1 MNYTYNDKNPIT
13 NGTMVTEE
21 VSAAGNVSTDFS
33 LSDAGKRAII
43 LGGNIVLVCDGT
55 VTNRVVKLFIL
66 TSGGSTIEESYQS
79 QNVTASQTRQV
90 IFSQNAQEA
99 DATPSQHAHLNIPNS
114 WIIQGSETFRIKINN
129 GQAGD
134 SYTGRF
140 RVLSYPI

>member
-21 VSAAGNVSTDFS
+21 VSATGNVSTDFS

-43 LGGNIVLVCDGT
+43 LGGNVVLVCDGT

-66 TSGGSTIEESYQS
+66 TSGSDVIEESYQS
-79 QNVTASQTRQV
+79 GNITASQTRQV
-90 IFSQNAQEA
+90 IFSKNAQEA
-99 DATPSQHAHLNIPNS
+99 DSTPSQHAHLNIPDS
-114 WIIQGSETFRIKINN
+114 WIIEGSEIFRLRINN

-134 SYTGRF
+134 SYSGRF
-140 RVLSYPI
+140 RVLEFGL